1 MRALWEHAHGDL
13 SDIGALYS
21 GQRTELASRSLTNC
35 QPAYFQSPEEIAHA
49 REEPWKPCSY

>member
-13 SDIGALYS
+13 SDIGALYP

-49 REEPWKPCSY
+49 REEPWKPCS